1 MKGIIVIGHGSRS
14 EYARL
19 TFFKTVERLRE
30 IMGMETEGCF
40 MEISEP
46 RIPET
51 ISLMYER
58 GIREITV
65 VPCFLFNG
73 IHIMED
79 IPEILLA
86 EKSRYE
92 DLKICMAQP
101 IGYHE
106 AIADILK
113 ERAAGELTCI

>member
-1 MKGIIVIGHGSRS
+1 MIVIGHGSRS
-14 EYARL
+14 EYAKQ

-30 IMGMETEGCF
+30 IMDLETEGCF

-51 ISLMYER
+51 ISLMYKR

-86 EKSRYE
+86 EKNRYA

-106 AIADILK
+106 SIADILK
-113 ERAAGELTCI
+113 DRAMGELTCI